1 MNLLVLVQNYPS
13 EFDPHSLK
21 YVHTRNKYYSDL
33 GINVLVLAF
42 KATKEY
48 VFENISVTNFK
59 SFNRKYDINSFDAIV
74 SHAPN
79 LRNHLKFILFKG
91 KSKKIIFFI
100 HGHEVLRKSK
110 YYPKPYPILTPK
122 FFIIIK
128 MINNVYDYVKLV
140 ALRKYFNTNLLT
152 GKIKLIFVSEWMKNE
167 FQNNVQ
173 IKTNLLENN
182 SAIIHNGVSSEFL
195 NCNYEYSSQKGNTK
209 IITIRPFDDPKYAV
223 DLVIKAAVDNPHMEF
238 HLFGKGQLFNSIKIP
253 PNLKIIKKYINH
265 QELPLLL
272 NNFTAAFMPTRLDS
286 QGVMMCEMATYGIPL
301 ITSNLSI
308 CHEMLKDFPN
318 VFYISNNSPKILIED
333 FIQKISHISKLNKDK
348 FSFENTILAEI
359 KYFHQILYN
368 SEFNCRK
375 N

>member
-42 KATKEY
+42 KAKKEY

-59 SFNRKYDINSFDAIV
+59 SFNRKYNINSFDAIL

-79 LRNHLKFILFKG
+79 LRNHLKFILLKG

-110 YYPKPYPILTPK
+110 YYPKPYSTLKPR
-122 FFIIIK
+122 FFLIKK
-128 MINNVYDYVKLV
+128 MISSIYDHVKLV
-140 ALRKYFNTNLLT
+140 TLRKYFTANLLT
-152 GKIKLIFVSEWMKNE
+152 GKIKLIFVSEWMKIE

-173 IKTNLLENN
+173 INTNLLENN
-182 SAIIHNGVSSEFL
+182 STIIYNAVSKEFI
-195 NCNYEYSSQKGNTK
+195 NCNYEYSAQKGCSK

-223 DLVIKAAVDNPHMEF
+223 DLVLKAAVDNPHIEF
-238 HLFGKGQLFNSIKIP
+238 HLFGKGKIFNFVKIP
-253 PNLKIIKKYINH
+253 TNLKIIKKYISH

-333 FIQKISHISKLNKDK
+333 FIPRISPTPKLNKDK
-348 FSFENTILAEI
+348 FSFENTILAEV
-359 KYFHQILYN
+359 KFFHQILYN
-368 SEFNCRK
+368 SEFNGRK